1 MHLISTHKHIKPSN
15 MKHSVFPTEALTLR
29 ALCTAAGGA
38 DCTANADDL
47 FVWPDIGAES
57 MLLSCEQDTLR
68 IDLFLLVSC
77 KKGASTL
84 S

>member
-1 MHLISTHKHIKPSN
+1 
-15 MKHSVFPTEALTLR
+15 MKHSVFPAEALTLR

-38 DCTANADDL
+38 DCAVDADDL
-47 FVWPDIGAES
+47 FVWPDIGRES
-57 MLLSCEQDTLR
+57 DLLSCEQDTLR

-77 KKGASTL
+77 KKGACML